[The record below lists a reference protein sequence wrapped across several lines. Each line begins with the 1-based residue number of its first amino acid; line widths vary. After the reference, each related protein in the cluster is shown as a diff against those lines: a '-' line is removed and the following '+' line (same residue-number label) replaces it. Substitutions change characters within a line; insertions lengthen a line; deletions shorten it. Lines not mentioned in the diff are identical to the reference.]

1 VTIKRFV
8 NPVSPLVP
16 GRAYSRKR
24 KGFRPKQES
33 LRPERWPLMSAE
45 HDEAL
50 DVLRAVW
57 RGQGQAAA
65 DLADEPEGKS
75 CKRMADVGFDEF
87 AAGEPDLT
95 TAWRE
100 TLQREGKLRAD
111 AGSLRDLVMRPADS
125 R

>member
-1 VTIKRFV
+1 
-8 NPVSPLVP
+8 
-16 GRAYSRKR
+16 
-24 KGFRPKQES
+24 
-33 LRPERWPLMSAE
+33 MSAE
-45 HDEAL
+45 HDEAM

-75 CKRMADVGFDEF
+75 CKRMADVGFDGF

-111 AGSLRDLVMRPADS
+111 AGSVRDLVMRPADS